1 MSRSKSTA
9 FTEKYVSIVR
19 RLTTRLLRVRERGR
33 GRRRVRSEGTL
44 PNLIFVLVLVL
55 LVVLDIGNFKMDF
68 RIFRTQASDE
78 KNRPAFELNC
88 FLLIP
93 VQYNESSGARWHDI
107 G

>member
-9 FTEKYVSIVR
+9 FTEKYVSILR
-19 RLTTRLLRVRERGR
+19 RLTTKLLGVRER

-44 PNLIFVLVLVL
+44 PILKFVLVLVL
-55 LVVLDIGNFKMDF
+55 LVVLDIGNFKMGF
-68 RIFRTQASDE
+68 RIFRIPASDE

-88 FLLIP
+88 FLLIS
-93 VQYNESSGARWHDI
+93 VQYNESSEARWHDI